1 MSETSPVRV
10 DNPRLLGGRANFT
23 DDVQLDRMMHAVF
36 APSPMAHTE
45 IFRHD
50 KEPASGWR
58 ARRHHGGGSA
68 VYLREADFPVSE
80 SGDTG
85 WPAQSIRRA

>member
-45 IFRHD
+45 IY
-50 KEPASGWR
+50 S
-58 ARRHHGGGSA
+58 
-68 VYLREADFPVSE
+68 
-80 SGDTG
+80 TG
-85 WPAQSIRRA
+85 